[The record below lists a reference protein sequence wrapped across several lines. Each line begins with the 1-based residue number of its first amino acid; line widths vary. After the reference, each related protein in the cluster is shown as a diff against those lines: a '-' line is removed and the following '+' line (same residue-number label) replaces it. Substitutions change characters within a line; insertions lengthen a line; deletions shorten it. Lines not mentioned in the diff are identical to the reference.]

1 MTKPNKLYDTIPFH
15 MGGGGHMQLLFPGY
29 YVCYYVG
36 YYIGYYVGYYIGYYV
51 MLLFIPVKM
60 GGPYPRLRDFL
71 LLKGFNL
78 IWGRNVSRLDNYV
91 VMVYNNVVMKPRSYR
106 KS

>member
-1 MTKPNKLYDTIPFH
+1 
-15 MGGGGHMQLLFPGY
+15 MQLLFPGY

-51 MLLFIPVKM
+51 MLLFIPVKT

-71 LLKGFNL
+71 
-78 IWGRNVSRLDNYV
+78 
-91 VMVYNNVVMKPRSYR
+91 
-106 KS
+106 

>member
-1 MTKPNKLYDTIPFH
+1 MTKPNKPYDTIPFH

-51 MLLFIPVKM
+51 MLLFIPVKT
-60 GGPYPRLRDFL
+60 GGPYPRLRDF
-71 LLKGFNL
+71 FRVISRFPHTPWQHYL
-78 IWGRNVSRLDNYV
+78 I
-91 VMVYNNVVMKPRSYR
+91 
-106 KS
+106 

>member
-1 MTKPNKLYDTIPFH
+1 MTKPNKPYDTIPFH
-15 MGGGGHMQLLFPGY
+15 MGGVGHMQLLFPGY

-51 MLLFIPVKM
+51 MLLFIPVKT

-71 LLKGFNL
+71 LAF
-78 IWGRNVSRLDNYV
+78 W
-91 VMVYNNVVMKPRSYR
+91 
-106 KS
+106 